1 MIMRVKHRFK
11 CILLN
16 LVFSGIWK
24 FLPLNRYPTS
34 ICPVSFQTS
43 SLSRVGQRPSPTL
56 FLFEQTHVHTPTPT
70 CSSPIREKGA
80 CLTIGVGLGSILQVF
95 RVVSFAGDIKRQV
108 SGRLS
113 RVLARFPRQVNIVA
127 SSAFLILVIYFFV
140 TWRWEGL
147 ELWAPRR

>member
-1 MIMRVKHRFK
+1 M
-11 CILLN
+11 
-16 LVFSGIWK
+16 
-24 FLPLNRYPTS
+24 
-34 ICPVSFQTS
+34 
-43 SLSRVGQRPSPTL
+43 
-56 FLFEQTHVHTPTPT
+56 HTPTPT

-127 SSAFLILVIYFFV
+127 SSAFLILVIYFFCD
-140 TWRWEGL
+140 L
-147 ELWAPRR
+147 ALRRFGTVGSSEITFWCAKCFLPGRFFMDDV